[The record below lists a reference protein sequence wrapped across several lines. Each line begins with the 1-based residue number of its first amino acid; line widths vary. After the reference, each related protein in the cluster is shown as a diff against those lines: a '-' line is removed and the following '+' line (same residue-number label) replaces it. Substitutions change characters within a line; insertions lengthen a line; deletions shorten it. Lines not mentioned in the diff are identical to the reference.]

1 MILRYFVMCSGLF
14 LLVALLNPA
23 EQKIIEYKSAV
34 YVSKPFPEGEFAC
47 LPLPADGE
55 ECYAKRRDSAIE
67 KKLP

>member
-1 MILRYFVMCSGLF
+1 MCSGLF
-14 LLVALLNPA
+14 LLVVQLTPV
-23 EQKIIEYKSAV
+23 EQEIIEHKSVV

-55 ECYAKRRDSAIE
+55 ECYAKRRDAAIE